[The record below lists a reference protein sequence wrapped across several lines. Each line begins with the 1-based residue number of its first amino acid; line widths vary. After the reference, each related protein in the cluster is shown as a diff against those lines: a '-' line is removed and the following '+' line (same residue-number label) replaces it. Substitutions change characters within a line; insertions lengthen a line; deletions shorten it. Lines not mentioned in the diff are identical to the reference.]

1 MDPKR
6 DDFAEI
12 KVLEKGTPPNDKKNY
27 YVQSNRRLYLRQFKT
42 DKRYGPQMYN
52 LKDRNNRKFSE
63 LGRYIEKS
71 LRLFPRPYLITKSSG
86 QPYANGTNT
95 NRMRLIMKNL
105 GLKELNP
112 RLNKKGK
119 PKDIGFNDL
128 RHSRITYAVDVEK
141 MKNKERRELARRML
155 HSREISNQ
163 YERRLGEGVS
173 DK

>member
-1 MDPKR
+1 
-6 DDFAEI
+6 
-12 KVLEKGTPPNDKKNY
+12 
-27 YVQSNRRLYLRQFKT
+27 
-42 DKRYGPQMYN
+42 
-52 LKDRNNRKFSE
+52 
-63 LGRYIEKS
+63 
-71 LRLFPRPYLITKSSG
+71 
-86 QPYANGTNT
+86 
-95 NRMRLIMKNL
+95 MRLIMKNL